1 MHAAE
6 VKISE
11 LMMDWIVQNISKNIR
26 IGWIGLYIVHFL
38 RMPRLAKLG
47 DFLEFFRRLGE
58 NKISADCNALC
69 QQSEIANIYFLI
81 SFAHREFDKVYC

>member
-1 MHAAE
+1 MFLLLTMNKAFNITSTKAFHYKSFAVSNNSPQSVINLE
-6 VKISE
+6 F
-11 LMMDWIVQNISKNIR
+11 NISKNIR

-58 NKISADCNALC
+58 ILLGCDCITLC
-69 QQSEIANIYFLI
+69 KQ
-81 SFAHREFDKVYC
+81 